1 VKGPGW
7 RHLVWLTPLAALLAL
22 VPGGRFLLPL
32 LAPLTVYPA
41 FARRVRE
48 GDHFGAWRLGLLWAA
63 LLSAAVVALVLLWPE
78 AAARGILHGEAYRR
92 EMFGWIST
100 GLAPEND
107 WRQFVPQHLLHLG
120 VFLLLSWASGG
131 YLGLVMGGMLVGYM
145 SYFVGSY
152 ARVVALAAAVAK
164 TGGAAVAAG
173 AVSKTGLAAAANPWA
188 AGALAALAAW
198 VPWSVVRVL
207 AFVLL
212 GSLFARP
219 LLVRRPW
226 PFTAQEYRL
235 LLLAASGLA
244 ADILIKAALAPGY
257 GRFLRQM
264 AGGALAA
271 LYSGA
276 LATPGTF

>member
-100 GLAPEND
+100 GQAPEND

-145 SYFVGSY
+145 SHFVGSY
-152 ARVVALAAAVAK
+152 ARVV
-164 TGGAAVAAG
+164 
-173 AVSKTGLAAAANPWA
+173 AAAANPWA

-235 LLLAASGLA
+235 MLLAASGLA